1 MDLGK
6 FLPKITEGSL
16 RKVACAAGVVLLG
29 SAGLI
34 YYRRW
39 RRTNP
44 PPELSQP
51 ATNDH
56 EERLDET
63 SDLQVDMPNW
73 QLVATDPLPTEEA
86 VIPHSGNCGLQ
97 STSRI
102 IRFLSTECHCSQ
114 SESVQLRRRFV
125 CVVQGS
131 EIQQWWFTIA
141 DTCRVNHLGF
151 PYYTT
156 SEVSFTGIHSI
167 SGTVTAFVSCR
178 RLETFANVLLEDRV
192 QTFHEVTRDCSQL
205 WADGQ
210 EDAAHCVE
218 NSSFYTPY
226 MDFESDS
233 EGSDDGS
240 LSPEESEVPF
250 ISCHLKDCGIAD
262 VALKLPALREAFFTL
277 LTSVHLQNL
286 LFVSGK
292 ELVMHLAALNNQD
305 VLKVQL
311 SYEALIRFLRGAAN
325 RSSIELEMLEIQLH
339 LNFLD
344 VLYELVVFGWFTF
357 DSAPEFMDG
366 GFLDQLFK
374 HIMSWD
380 PEIWETA
387 AQQCFLALQDQLTEF
402 LRVVFSQP
410 LELYE
415 DPKGLAHVVLELL
428 KRHVQQMLQTTKK
441 Y

>member
-29 SAGLI
+29 SAGFI

-51 ATNDH
+51 ATNDY
-56 EERLDET
+56 EERPDET

-73 QLVATDPLPTEEA
+73 QLVANDPLPTEEP
-86 VIPHSGNCGLQ
+86 VLPHSGNCELQ
-97 STSRI
+97 SASRI
-102 IRFLSTECHCSQ
+102 IRFLSSESHRSR
-114 SESVQLRRRFV
+114 SESVQLRRCSV

-141 DTCRVNHLGF
+141 ESCRVNHVGF

-156 SEVSFTGIHSI
+156 SEVSFTGIQ
-167 SGTVTAFVSCR
+167 
-178 RLETFANVLLEDRV
+178 

-218 NSSFYTPY
+218 NATFQTPD
-226 MDFESDS
+226 MDSGTDS
-233 EGSDDGS
+233 EGSDEGS
-240 LSPEESEVPF
+240 LSPEESEVHF
-250 ISCHLKDCGIAD
+250 ISCHPKDCGIAD
-262 VALKLPALREAFFTL
+262 VALKLPALREVFSTL

-292 ELVMHLAALNNQD
+292 ELVMHLATLNERD
-305 VLKVQL
+305 VLEVQL

-325 RSSIELEMLEIQLH
+325 RSSIELEMSEMQ

-344 VLYELVVFGWFTF
+344 VLYELVVFV
-357 DSAPEFMDG
+357 
-366 GFLDQLFK
+366 
-374 HIMSWD
+374 
-380 PEIWETA
+380 
-387 AQQCFLALQDQLTEF
+387 
-402 LRVVFSQP
+402 LRLCTRVYGRRIPGSTV
-410 LELYE
+410 
-415 DPKGLAHVVLELL
+415 
-428 KRHVQQMLQTTKK
+428 
-441 Y
+441 